1 MLTFKFGGQETR
13 PVDTAA
19 CRGAPEQG
27 LFTTSAQK
35 TTVAFDATAG
45 AIGTA

>member
-1 MLTFKFGGQETR
+1 MLKHMFGGQETR
-13 PVDTAA
+13 PVDTAS

-35 TTVAFDATAG
+35 TTAAFGAG
-45 AIGTA
+45 